1 MIFYIKTPCKDP
13 SGARRALP
21 HFVLEQREVH
31 VLFACQKRLKNFY
44 AGEIRHSEEYV
55 CSAVPV
61 VGEREGDLEVKKE
74 DDKPTAVPEKAA
86 GTILVIED
94 EEIVMEVIVAMLEN
108 LGYRTIE
115 AKTGSEAVNIVRTFE
130 GEIGVSL
137 LDIKLPDMEG
147 GKAFQLIKEAK
158 EDLRVIVCSGYAL
171 AGAAQEILDAGAQGF
186 MQKPYSLATLSE
198 TLKKVLAEA

>member
-1 MIFYIKTPCKDP
+1 M
-13 SGARRALP
+13 
-21 HFVLEQREVH
+21 
-31 VLFACQKRLKNFY
+31 
-44 AGEIRHSEEYV
+44 
-55 CSAVPV
+55 
-61 VGEREGDLEVKKE
+61 KKE

-130 GEIGVSL
+130 GEIGVAL

-158 EDLRVIVCSGYAL
+158 EDLKVIVCSGYAL

-198 TLKKVLAEA
+198 TLKKVL